1 MDKIKIAKEL
11 IKLAQS
17 LITNKTTGSGKFKNY
32 KETYW
37 QFEGERNNFIE
48 TTVLNG
54 IFDENYFNKR
64 VEETKQYLM
73 NIFNKIKEKNNELE
87 FKEFLYMVGGD
98 GLTISLQFNTTDY
111 DEDSLKIVTKTLSQM

>member
-1 MDKIKIAKEL
+1 MDKIKVAKEL
-11 IKLAQS
+11 VKLAKS
-17 LITNKTTGSGKFKNY
+17 LIANKTTGSGKFKNY

-73 NIFNKIKEKNNELE
+73 NIFNTVSSR
-87 FKEFLYMVGGD
+87 M
-98 GLTISLQFNTTDY
+98 T
-111 DEDSLKIVTKTLSQM
+111 

>member
-17 LITNKTTGSGKFKNY
+17 LIANKTTGSGKFKNY

-54 IFDENYFNKR
+54 VFDENYFNKR

>member
-1 MDKIKIAKEL
+1 MVKLAKEL
-11 IKLAQS
+11 MA
-17 LITNKTTGSGKFKNY
+17 NKTTGYGKFKNY

-48 TTVLNG
+48 TTVLKG

-73 NIFNKIKEKNNELE
+73 NIFNKIKEKHNELE
-87 FKEFLYMVGGD
+87 FKEFLYMVGED

-111 DEDSLKIVTKTLSQM
+111 DEDSLKSVTTTLNQI

>member
-1 MDKIKIAKEL
+1 MDKIKVAKEL
-11 IKLAQS
+11 VKLAKS
-17 LITNKTTGSGKFKNY
+17 LIANKTTGSGKFKNY

-98 GLTISLQFNTTDY
+98 GLTISLHFNTTDY